1 MPSSG
6 AFSVLR
12 LRAPRLHRDESSVT
26 TKNSKLHESIR
37 IKAFVHR
44 LELRPQTRDLR
55 AHLAPELNLHVLARP
70 LHLFLPVTANYLPV
84 TAKLS
89 SCYRPVSR
97 APPNFAQ
104 PLVIQIYFPAK
115 AGPETANSP
124 CFPPVIREYQG
135 ESGRRPLLM
144 TLPSSLAR
152 KLGWS
157 PGDLRC
163 VNAVARRGRGTARSA
178 AEGRAPRQ
186 SPRSL
191 ALRAAACYGWM
202 MTATLTAEEAL
213 DEFRAAGALLEGHF
227 ILSSGLHSAVFLQKM
242 FVFQDPARTE
252 RLCRALAEKA
262 REAFGP
268 IDIVASPAVGGIVP
282 GYETARQLGA
292 KAIFVEREDGRFR
305 LRRGFT
311 IPPGARVLMVEDII
325 TTGLSSRETLEALA
339 EHPGTIVGA
348 ACLIDRSGGKAEIG
362 VRRVALATLDI
373 PSYSPDALPAE
384 LAALPAVKPGS
395 RALAGAA

>member
-1 MPSSG
+1 
-6 AFSVLR
+6 
-12 LRAPRLHRDESSVT
+12 
-26 TKNSKLHESIR
+26 
-37 IKAFVHR
+37 
-44 LELRPQTRDLR
+44 
-55 AHLAPELNLHVLARP
+55 
-70 LHLFLPVTANYLPV
+70 
-84 TAKLS
+84 
-89 SCYRPVSR
+89 
-97 APPNFAQ
+97 
-104 PLVIQIYFPAK
+104 
-115 AGPETANSP
+115 
-124 CFPPVIREYQG
+124 
-135 ESGRRPLLM
+135 
-144 TLPSSLAR
+144 
-152 KLGWS
+152 
-157 PGDLRC
+157 
-163 VNAVARRGRGTARSA
+163 
-178 AEGRAPRQ
+178 
-186 SPRSL
+186 
-191 ALRAAACYGWM
+191 

-252 RLCRALAEKA
+252 RLCRALAERA

-311 IPPGARVLMVEDII
+311 IPAGARVLMVEDII

-373 PSYSPDALPAE
+373 PAYPADALPPE